1 MRAGGLVL
9 ATGLSLLAVL
19 TAFGGSW
26 RWPFAV
32 ADAVALAT
40 AGAFGIV
47 AARRASGAYERG
59 FGRALGYLLAVMG
72 FTAAAGA
79 AVVALAAAVGLATT
93 LLVGLVVLVTVIV
106 AIHLAGGF

>member
-1 MRAGGLVL
+1 LRVGGLVL
-9 ATGLSLLAVL
+9 AAGLSILAVL
-19 TAFGGSW
+19 AAFGGSW

-32 ADAVALAT
+32 ADGIALAT

-47 AARRASGAYERG
+47 AVRRTSGAKAGNVGRG
-59 FGRALGYLLAVMG
+59 LGYLLAVMG
-72 FTAAAGA
+72 FAAAAGA
-79 AVVALAAAVGLATT
+79 AVVALAAAVGLAIT